1 MRLPN
6 ENHNDI
12 ATTNKLPEFTIQD
25 KYGRVRAKYLK
36 DYDTLPKHHKSQ
48 RGQVDFGKSEE
59 IVAGKNY
66 NDSVVDTIATAKYN
80 NRGQGRKLA
89 QQSPPPALPADETDI
104 EHETDFSIPK

>member
-6 ENHNDI
+6 ETRNDI

-25 KYGRVRAKYLK
+25 KYGRVRQKYLK
-36 DYDTLPKHHKSQ
+36 VDDTLPKNHKTH
-48 RGQVDFGKSEE
+48 RGQVDFGKTED
-59 IVAGKNY
+59 IVTVKHY
-66 NDSVVDTIATAKYN
+66 NESAVDTIATAKYN

-89 QQSPPPALPADETDI
+89 QQSPPPAQPADETDI

>member
-6 ENHNDI
+6 ENRNDI

-25 KYGRVRAKYLK
+25 KYGRVRQKHLK
-36 DYDTLPKHHKSQ
+36 DDDTLPKNHKSH
-48 RGQVDFGKSEE
+48 RGHVDFGKSEE
-59 IVAGKNY
+59 IVTSKNY
-66 NDSVVDTIATAKYN
+66 NGSVEDTIATEKYN

-89 QQSPPPALPADETDI
+89 QQTPPPAIPADETDI